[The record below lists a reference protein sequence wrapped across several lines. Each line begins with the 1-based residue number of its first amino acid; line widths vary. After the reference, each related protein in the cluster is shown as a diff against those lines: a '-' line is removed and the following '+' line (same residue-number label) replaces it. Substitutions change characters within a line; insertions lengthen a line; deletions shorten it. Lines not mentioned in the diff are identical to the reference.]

1 MIVINAQPTKAF
13 ADTVY
18 TDTRRVVPISLRR
31 GVGRVCRA
39 PILSTE
45 SVDICNTN
53 DVNVFE
59 VHVVVSTTPQ
69 EKRSAPVPIH
79 AATATGRAQ
88 HTRVSRARCDGF
100 ESKRHVVPHT
110 RVEVKYL
117 RVRSVVP

>member
-1 MIVINAQPTKAF
+1 MAG
-13 ADTVY
+13 
-18 TDTRRVVPISLRR
+18 R
-31 GVGRVCRA
+31 GRVCGV

-59 VHVVVSTTPQ
+59 VDVVVSTTPQ
-69 EKRSAPVPIH
+69 EKRSAPVPIPVH
-79 AATATGRAQ
+79 ADTATGSAQ

-100 ESKRHVVPHT
+100 ESKRHVVPHA

-117 RVRSVVP
+117 RVHSVVA